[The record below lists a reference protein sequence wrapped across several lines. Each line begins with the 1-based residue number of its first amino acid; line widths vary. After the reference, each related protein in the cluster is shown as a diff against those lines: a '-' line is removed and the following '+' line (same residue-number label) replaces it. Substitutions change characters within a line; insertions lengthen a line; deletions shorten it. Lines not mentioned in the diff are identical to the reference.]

1 MRELLLTL
9 TSDSWAGCK
18 GEKYR
23 WFFNGKVI
31 KDSEVVPCILDYMGD
46 VYDYTMSFTDVLG
59 PLTSDQRFWSKPQN
73 NDGVIPFDGA
83 FRLIEM

>member
-1 MRELLLTL
+1 MREVMLTL

-23 WFFNGKVI
+23 WFFNGKVV
-31 KDSEVVPCILDYMGD
+31 KDSEVVRRLLCYMD

-59 PLTSDQRFWSKPQN
+59 PLTPDQMFWSKPQKD
-73 NDGVIPFDGA
+73 DGTIPFVGL